1 MSDSS
6 LHGCWLVTQ
15 FALSK
20 RDPTVTREKNVM
32 SPHLVHFLTGWWQL
46 KYGFGIFIPAK
57 FGEKKFPILTSTF
70 FQRGWSWNHQLDFHF
85 PVFRQGPV
93 NSHFS
98 WPQCCCF
105 FKVVDH
111 FVCQARRRFRSWS
124 HWVGFGRGHAS
135 RSEKSEFVE
144 HDRFPIEL
152 TSYAGSMVWFLQRL
166 VSYFWRT
173 LQWCQLR
180 WMTKLRFAFKTL
192 PFFAAFFLGLF
203 KSRGWHQ
210 HRDSGLTCWDFWVG
224 CSTARGRRRPAGKA
238 R

>member
-1 MSDSS
+1 MIS
-6 LHGCWLVTQ
+6 LGFSRSNSCLTKSVVSAFEKEVRTKGGRETKLDLLVGGN
-15 FALSK
+15 S
-20 RDPTVTREKNVM
+20 NI
-32 SPHLVHFLTGWWQL
+32 
-46 KYGFGIFIPAK
+46 FGIFIPDF
-57 FGEKKFPILTSTF
+57 FGEMIQFDEHI

-98 WPQCCCF
+98 WPKLLTF
-105 FKVVDH
+105 

-124 HWVGFGRGHAS
+124 HWVGFGRGRGS
-135 RSEKSEFVE
+135 GSEKSEFAE
-144 HDRFPIEL
+144 HDRFAIEL
-152 TSYAGSMVWFLQRL
+152 ISIAGSMVWFLQRV
-166 VSYFWRT
+166 VSYFWRM

-192 PFFAAFFLGLF
+192 PFFAAFFFLGLF

-210 HRDSGLTCWDFWVG
+210 HRDSGLPCWDFWVG